1 MNDLPSLEPQHTLC
15 PLYHLQVQDSK
26 GEGNLIVGTDG
37 IGFGKELGGGLVAG
51 DDVRRDLQKS
61 T

>member
-1 MNDLPSLEPQHTLC
+1 MNDLPSLGPQHTLC
-15 PLYHLQVQDSK
+15 PFYHLQVQDSK

-37 IGFGKELGGGLVAG
+37 TGFGKELGGELVAG
-51 DDVRRDLQKS
+51 DDVGRDLQKS